1 MRNNKNIYEINTRV
15 WLKRFSVDGNSAT
28 IKDVP
33 KDYWKNLHEIGIDY
47 VWLMGVWKTNESVI
61 KEYCFESDLLNEY
74 NKALKDFHDDDVIGS
89 PYSIDSYEINPN
101 IGTEQEILELKEY
114 LNSMNMKLI
123 LDFVSNHFSVHSSL
137 IQSNPDLF
145 LSASEEIYNRD
156 PHTYFQSKFDSTK
169 LFAHGRDPFF
179 PAWLD
184 TIQLNFF
191 NPATR
196 KFMIDSVLK
205 LTKLCNGIRCDMA
218 MLSLNNVFDNT
229 WSGTLTYGK
238 HEKPEKEFWEEC
250 IAEVKKVND
259 QFLFIGEAYWDL
271 EWELQRLGFDFTYDK
286 KLLDRLRVGQ
296 ISEIRGH
303 LLAEKDYQNKSI
315 RFIENHDEER
325 SMTLF
330 GGDKAKA
337 AAIIISTIPGMK
349 LYHDG
354 QFEGKRIKL
363 PVQLGREPNE
373 KINQCT
379 YDFYKHL
386 LRITGSEILRYG
398 NWKLLDSRVAWDGN
412 KSFSNF
418 LIWEIVFHQRKRL
431 VVVNFSREVSQCRI
445 DLNLKN
451 YPPKFKL
458 KDILNNK
465 TYYRKTE
472 EVINEGLFVELGPF
486 KSHIFSY

>member
-1 MRNNKNIYEINTRV
+1 
-15 WLKRFSVDGNSAT
+15 
-28 IKDVP
+28 
-33 KDYWKNLHEIGIDY
+33 
-47 VWLMGVWKTNESVI
+47 
-61 KEYCFESDLLNEY
+61 
-74 NKALKDFHDDDVIGS
+74 
-89 PYSIDSYEINPN
+89 
-101 IGTEQEILELKEY
+101 
-114 LNSMNMKLI
+114 
-123 LDFVSNHFSVHSSL
+123 
-137 IQSNPDLF
+137 
-145 LSASEEIYNRD
+145 
-156 PHTYFQSKFDSTK
+156 
-169 LFAHGRDPFF
+169 
-179 PAWLD
+179 
-184 TIQLNFF
+184 
-191 NPATR
+191 
-196 KFMIDSVLK
+196 
-205 LTKLCNGIRCDMA
+205 
-218 MLSLNNVFDNT
+218 
-229 WSGTLTYGK
+229 
-238 HEKPEKEFWEEC
+238 
-250 IAEVKKVND
+250 
-259 QFLFIGEAYWDL
+259 
-271 EWELQRLGFDFTYDK
+271 
-286 KLLDRLRVGQ
+286 VGQ